1 MPPQHEPNQPITL
14 ANTSIVEVDGQS
26 VAVPVEVV
34 LRLLPSPT
42 ILIEANALPN
52 AVLRKE
58 RFQIRLGNGA
68 EMETIL
74 GSFNFGTSQGY
85 LIPARQPV
93 DVIDRGLPIR
103 KVKFGILNFPAVLG
117 NQSIWIEGDQGSNAV
132 PHVKLDLSDWFVEIK
147 GVSNLSDV
155 EKSLKQDRG
164 YGLTYTGVVTYRDGA
179 EFSVNSV
186 EKLLE
191 ALRIFL
197 SFARGTFC
205 SLALVEGLD
214 QNGQQSWV
222 RWGAHHVEPW
232 RSINSWFL
240 LELNGADILSEL
252 FPEFWDLFES
262 NGGWRDTILRAV
274 DWYSQSN
281 ISPPYIGIILTV
293 ATLERLSF
301 QILER
306 RRMGGEPTG
315 DFIKEA
321 LDKLQIPFDTPI
333 NCEDL
338 QKVKQWRH
346 GPQAVVE
353 TRNDLVHPE
362 QKLDTSPTYAV
373 HQAWDLGQWY
383 IEMML
388 LRKLKYQGSY
398 LNRLA
403 GWRESDQA
411 ILPVPWAEKP

>member
-1 MPPQHEPNQPITL
+1 MSTRHEPNQPIAL

-26 VAVPVEVV
+26 VEVPVEIV

-42 ILIEANALPN
+42 IAIEANALPN
-52 AVLRKE
+52 IVHRKE
-58 RFQIRLGNGA
+58 RFQIRLDNGA
-68 EMETIL
+68 QLEAMVR
-74 GSFNFGTSQGY
+74 SFNFMTSQGS

-93 DVIDRGLPIR
+93 DVIDKSLPIR
-103 KVKFGILNFPAVLG
+103 KVNFGILNFPEVYG
-117 NQSIWIEGDQGSNAV
+117 NQSIWVEDDQSSRAI
-132 PHVKLDLSDWFVEIK
+132 PHAKLDMSDWCVEIT
-147 GVSNLSDV
+147 GVSNISDV
-155 EKSLKQDRG
+155 AKTLRQDRG
-164 YGLTYTGVVTYRDGA
+164 YGLTYTGIVTHRDGA

-191 ALRIFL
+191 ALRLFL
-197 SFARGTFC
+197 SFTRGTFC

-222 RWGAHHVEPW
+222 RWGAHHVEPC
-232 RSINSWFL
+232 RSIKSWFRL
-240 LELNGADILSEL
+240 LNGADILSEL

-262 NGGWRDTILRAV
+262 NRSWRGTILRAV

-306 RRMGGEPTG
+306 RRMKGEPTG

-353 TRNDLVHPE
+353 TRNDLIHPE
-362 QKLDTSPTYAV
+362 PKLDTSPTYAV